1 MRACVRTRVSVCERA
16 CERACES
23 ASVRACGRAGV
34 GGGGLGAF
42 ELTNGYR
49 IIEVRNL
56 HERRA
61 RGAVEPS
68 GAFLTLKTG
77 AGTTINTTT
86 I

>member
-1 MRACVRTRVSVCERA
+1 M
-16 CERACES
+16 
-23 ASVRACGRAGV
+23 GW
-34 GGGGLGAF
+34 GGGGAF
-42 ELTNGYR
+42 QLTNGYR

-56 HERRA
+56 HARRA
-61 RGAVEPS
+61 RGAVAPS